1 MNVHAQ
7 IAGMPR
13 LLRKLKVMPQVA
25 QQEVRAVMAQ
35 QADELIGMMRRL
47 APKGATGNLKES
59 IGWTWGN
66 KIPKGAMAIATAGK
80 GNLTI
85 TIYAG
90 SSKAYYARWVE
101 FGTQAHALG
110 RGSDVS
116 RRRGRQTG
124 PMHPGST
131 AQPFFFPSWR
141 AMRKRIRKAL
151 RKASRDAARRVASQ

>member
-47 APKGATGNLKES
+47 APVDSGDLRDS
-59 IGWTWGN
+59 IGWAWGD
-66 KIPKGAMAIATAGK
+66 KAPKGAMALATAGK
-80 GNLTI
+80 GSLTI

-124 PMHPGST
+124 PMHGGSP

-151 RKASRDAARRVASQ
+151 RKASRDAARRVAAQ

>member
-47 APKGATGNLKES
+47 APVDSGDLRDS
-59 IGWTWGN
+59 IGWAWGD
-66 KIPKGAMAIATAGK
+66 KAPKGAMALATAGK

-90 SSKAYYARWVE
+90 SKEAWYARLVE
-101 FGTQAHALG
+101 FGVAPHILG
-110 RGSDVS
+110 GKFA
-116 RRRGRQTG
+116 GAQ
-124 PMHPGST
+124 HPGT
-131 AQPFFFPSWR
+131 TGTPFFYPSWR
-141 AMRKRIRKAL
+141 AFRKSAKAAL
-151 RKASRDAARRVASQ
+151 RKASREAARKVAGKG